1 MNESASSSGH
11 TSNIADEG
19 GRVTL
24 SMLAPSQQ
32 WPHATRLFNQGL
44 PAADVYFIDH
54 GLVKLVHVGQDG
66 KELIVGLRSSG
77 KVLGGPSVILGEA
90 YPVSAVTLTP
100 CSLRRIPAT
109 VLTQALKTDPV
120 AINYLLKESSRE
132 VLDQLS
138 QLIDSGLPAL
148 HRLKKLLVKFAREI
162 SETHWPDEA
171 RVPLLLKHWEIAQM
185 IAVTPQHLSRL
196 LKDIQ
201 DQDSIRIRKG
211 CLIIPNPAQFGPD
224 T

>member
-1 MNESASSSGH
+1 MNESTSSTGH
-11 TSNIADEG
+11 VSNTPEDRGWEA
-19 GRVTL
+19 L

-44 PAADVYFIDH
+44 PAADVYVIDH
-54 GLVKLVHVGQDG
+54 GLVKLAHVTPDG
-66 KELIVGLRSSG
+66 KEVIVGLRSSG
-77 KVLGGPSVILGEA
+77 KVLGGSSAILGEA

-100 CSLRRIPAT
+100 CNLRCIPAT
-109 VLTQALKTDPV
+109 ILTQALRTDSV
-120 AINYLLKESSRE
+120 VVNYLLRESSRE

-138 QLIDSGLPAL
+138 QLIDSGLPAP
-148 HRLKKLLVKFAREI
+148 HRLKRLLARFAREI
-162 SETHWPDEA
+162 SETHWPAEA

-185 IAVTPQHLSRL
+185 IGVTPQHLSRL

-201 DQDSIRIRKG
+201 DKERVHIRKG
-211 CLIIPNPAQFGPD
+211 WLIISDPGRFVRD